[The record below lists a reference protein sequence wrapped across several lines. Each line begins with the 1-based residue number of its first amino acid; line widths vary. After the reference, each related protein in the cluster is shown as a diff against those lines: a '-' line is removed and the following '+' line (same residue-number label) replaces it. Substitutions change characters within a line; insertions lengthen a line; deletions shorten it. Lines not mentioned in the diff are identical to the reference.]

1 MKIVVDT
8 SMIYSY
14 NEAQKNLATLLEKA
28 LQDGQVKFQNVDGRV
43 FIIRPEKA
51 QKKSPFDV
59 RSINLAITRND
70 ILQAIRE
77 SRARY

>member
-1 MKIVVDT
+1 MMV
-8 SMIYSY
+8 YSY
-14 NEAQKNLATLLEKA
+14 TEVQKKLLTFLEKA
-28 LQDGQVKFQNVDGRV
+28 LREGQVKFQSSDGRV
-43 FIIRPEKA
+43 FVIRPEKL

-59 RSINLAITRND
+59 RSVDLAITRND

>member
-1 MKIVVDT
+1 
-8 SMIYSY
+8 MIYSY
-14 NEAQKNLATLLEKA
+14 NEAKKKLATLLEKA
-28 LQDGQVKFQNVDGRV
+28 LQDGQVKFQNADGRV

-59 RSINLAITRND
+59 PSINLAITRND